1 MVFTSDPV
9 RLDCQLADPGPPEL
23 ALQRLVTALVLNPT
37 VFLPAMVPM
46 DEIQLSIEGWQDRYG
61 CFKPRTS
68 LVRS

>member
-1 MVFTSDPV
+1 M
-9 RLDCQLADPGPPEL
+9 
-23 ALQRLVTALVLNPT
+23 QRLVTALALNPT

-46 DEIQLSIEGWQDRYG
+46 DEIELSIEGWQDRYG